1 MEIDTLAGLPAHPLF
16 VHVPVILV
24 PMAALAAGLLA
35 LFPRL
40 IRRWGWWVVGL
51 AGVGAVG
58 AILAAGSG
66 EGLED
71 RVEETAAL
79 ERHTDLGEV
88 ARNVSIVLFVVVL
101 ALVLAQRFITV
112 SRIRTVVAS
121 ILMIVTA
128 TGAAGTIAAAGH
140 SGAESVWSERIDS
153 GEQKYENDAEGR
165 TEDPDDEKD

>member
-1 MEIDTLAGLPAHPLF
+1 
-16 VHVPVILV
+16 
-24 PMAALAAGLLA
+24 
-35 LFPRL
+35 
-40 IRRWGWWVVGL
+40 
-51 AGVGAVG
+51 VG

-71 RVEETAAL
+71 RVDETAVL

-112 SRIRTVVAS
+112 SRIRTVMAS

-128 TGAAGTIAAAGH
+128 TGATGTIAAAGH

-153 GEQKYENDAEGR
+153 GEQEYENDSEGR